1 MTGTLPA
8 DPATWQVVEPGMVDP
23 RVHHGSLGQALD
35 AIDALEQAPR
45 IEAYIAGEQALYTSV
60 NLPMR
65 QRAKLLQAIPYA
77 LEEQLADD
85 VDALHFAVGQR
96 AADGSVPVIAIGRD
110 RLRATIDIFEDRNL
124 LVDGIYADTACVL
137 GPLSE
142 ASDALRVVLDSERL
156 IVAQAGVAPVVLDA
170 GMSALVSE
178 QAAAHDG
185 DMAVIAV
192 GSAAV
197 PPDLPEPSRHVSD
210 LLVLL
215 GETPAS
221 EQINLR
227 QGDFRTASDLEG
239 WWRPWQAAAALAGVL
254 FLLGVVYQVL
264 DRNQLRGELIA
275 LQDANVA
282 EFQALFPSQT
292 QIVDLGVQLDQQI
305 ARLRGDG
312 ASTGLLYLLDQ
323 TRQAFGDSP
332 EFSISEFQY
341 RDGDLYLSLEG
352 KDTQTWEALQTRFK
366 AQPGINADVQSANA
380 GTDGLKVRLKL
391 TAVTA

>member
-1 MTGTLPA
+1 
-8 DPATWQVVEPGMVDP
+8 MVDP
-23 RVHHGSLGQALD
+23 RVHYGSLGQALD
-35 AIDALEQAPR
+35 AIEALEPAPR
-45 IEAYIAGEQALYTSV
+45 VEAYIPGENALTTSV
-60 NLPMR
+60 KLPMR

-85 VDALHFAVGQR
+85 VDHLHFAAGHR
-96 AADGSVPVIAIGRD
+96 HADGSVPVIAIARD
-110 RLRATIDIFEDRNL
+110 ALRAAIDVFEDRDI
-124 LVDGIYADTACVL
+124 LVEGLYADTACVL
-137 GPLSE
+137 GPVAE
-142 ASDALRVVLDSERL
+142 AETALRVVLDGERL
-156 IVAQAGVAPVVLDA
+156 IVAQAGVAPVVLDNS
-170 GMSALVSE
+170 MSALVSE

-185 DMAVIAV
+185 DIVVIAV
-192 GSAAV
+192 GDAQA
-197 PPDLPEPSRHVSD
+197 PDELPEPARRVSD

-215 GETPAS
+215 GETPAG

-264 DRNQLRGELIA
+264 DRNQLRSELIA
-275 LQDANVA
+275 LQDANAA

-292 QIVDLGVQLDQQI
+292 RIVDLGLQLDQQLD
-305 ARLRGDG
+305 RLRGDG

-323 TRQAFGDSP
+323 TRQAFGDAP

-352 KDTQTWEALQTRFK
+352 KDTQTWEALQKRFQ

-391 TAVTA
+391 TAASA

>member
-1 MTGTLPA
+1 
-8 DPATWQVVEPGMVDP
+8 MVDP
-23 RVHHGSLGQALD
+23 RVHHGSLAQALD
-35 AIDALEQAPR
+35 AIEALEPAPKV
-45 IEAYIAGEQALYTSV
+45 EAYIAGEQALHTSV
-60 NLPMR
+60 KLPMR

-85 VDALHFAVGQR
+85 VDDLHFAVGPR
-96 AADGSVPVIAIGRD
+96 ASDGSMPVIAVSRD
-110 RLRATIDIFEDRNL
+110 ALRAAVEVFEDRDI
-124 LVDGIYADTACVL
+124 LVEGIYADTACVL

-142 ASDALRVVLDSERL
+142 ASDALRVVLDGDRL
-156 IVAQAGVAPVVLDA
+156 IVAQAGVPPVVLDA

-185 DMAVIAV
+185 EITVIAV
-192 GSAAV
+192 GGAAGPAELPV
-197 PPDLPEPSRHVSD
+197 PDRHVSD

-215 GETPAS
+215 GETPAG

-264 DRNQLRGELIA
+264 DRNQLRNELTV

-323 TRQAFGDSP
+323 TRQAFGESP
-332 EFSISEFQY
+332 EFTISEFQY

-366 AQPGINADVQSANA
+366 AQPGINAEVQSANA

-391 TAVTA
+391 TAASA